1 MSDLTARVRANR
13 ADQMSRPLSGRSL
26 AGNTNEGTLM
36 PWELLIPPVVIGL
49 AALWVYALDRRHRK
63 EGDR

>member
-1 MSDLTARVRANR
+1 MRRSDAPAAKRTIACR
-13 ADQMSRPLSGRSL
+13 
-26 AGNTNEGTLM
+26 NTNEGTLM

>member
-1 MSDLTARVRANR
+1 
-13 ADQMSRPLSGRSL
+13 MSRPLSGRSL

-49 AALWVYALDRRHRK
+49 AALWVFALDRRHRK
-63 EGDR
+63 REDR